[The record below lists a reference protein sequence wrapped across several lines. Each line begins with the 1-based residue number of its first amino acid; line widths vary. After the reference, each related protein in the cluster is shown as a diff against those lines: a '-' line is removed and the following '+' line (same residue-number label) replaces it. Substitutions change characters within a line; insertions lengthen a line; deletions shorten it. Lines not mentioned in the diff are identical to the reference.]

1 MPGIIIR
8 NVGSLGLALSLWV
21 FGAVIAWFGLAI
33 DLEYGCMLPRSGG
46 SKVYLEYTYRRPRFL
61 ASTVVAIFAV
71 VFGITASNCII
82 FAKYVLFAL
91 QIEPT
96 DFMTKLLAVGTHDS
110 NYSHPFL
117 LPSNGYTD
125 TERSWLDQSCLDHLH
140 VSHRDLTSCL
150 TRSEEVKLTTGHSNF
165 EDLWA
170 DTNWDFNTIST
181 AFFKVLYSYAGL
193 GNINNV
199 LNEVKNP
206 VRTLK
211 TVAPIALLTAC
222 VLYLAI
228 NLAFVSVIPL
238 DEVKRSNELIA
249 ALFFEKLGYGRW
261 YLPLLI
267 ALSAAGNVM
276 VVTFSLV
283 SPISTTVTTT
293 LNPIY

>member
-1 MPGIIIR
+1 
-8 NVGSLGLALSLWV
+8 
-21 FGAVIAWFGLAI
+21 
-33 DLEYGCMLPRSGG
+33 MLPRSGG

-61 ASTVVAIFAV
+61 ASTIVAIFAV

-96 DFMTKLLAVGTHDS
+96 DFMTKLLAVGLMTVITIIHS
-110 NYSHPFL
+110 CFL
-117 LPSNGYTD
+117 RTGIMIQNVLGWIKVALITF
-125 TERSWLDQSCLDHLH
+125 TCLTGIYVL
-140 VSHRDLTSCL
+140 L

-206 VRTLK
+206 RSNPQDCRT
-211 TVAPIALLTAC
+211 PIALLTAC

-283 SPISTTVTTT
+283 SPISTPLLPHSNPQTDTKT
-293 LNPIY
+293 L